1 MTNIA
6 RAAIVAAAI
15 LITGPSAA
23 SANTVQPPVLSV
35 TGSGSVSYQPD
46 IARISLGV
54 RAESASAAAA
64 ANMVNARAAS
74 VIAALRKLGIADADL
89 TTSDYSIQYQP
100 PDDSQPQPIAGP
112 NSTTSVAPRRPAQGT
127 YVATES
133 IDVKSALSKA
143 GQVLDAG
150 VASGANETNG
160 IAFDTSARTA
170 LYREALSRAVADAR
184 AQAEILAKAAGVTL
198 AGIQSINV
206 GAGPGPVQPLV
217 RMQAMAA
224 PAQIM
229 GGTGEV
235 DASVEV
241 DFRIK

>member
-1 MTNIA
+1 MRHGLWASALALALLSPICA
-6 RAAIVAAAI
+6 RADSPPPPT
-15 LITGPSAA
+15 ITV
-23 SANTVQPPVLSV
+23 N
-35 TGSGSVSYQPD
+35 GSGSATYQPD

-54 RAESASAAAA
+54 RAESASAAAS

-74 VIAALRKLGIADADL
+74 VIAALRKLGIADADIA
-89 TTSDYSIQYQP
+89 TSDYSIQYQP
-100 PDDSQPQPIAGP
+100 PDNSGAQPMGVEP
-112 NSTTSVAPRRPAQGT
+112 NATSVAPRRPAQGT

-133 IDVKSALSKA
+133 IDVKTAIAKA

-160 IAFDTSARTA
+160 IAFDTSARTS

-198 AGIQSINV
+198 GGIQSIDV
-206 GAGPGPVQPLV
+206 GSGSGPIQPMV
-217 RMQAMAA
+217 RMAA
-224 PAQIM
+224 VAEPAQIL
-229 GGTGEV
+229 GGTAEV

-241 DFRIK
+241 VFRIK